1 MSYMSTFLHRLW
13 HQLTGRV
20 MLFVK
25 HESFQPGG
33 LLEVRYMYIIV
44 ELVRMN
50 SQAIRLCC
58 TAIRPGYSYVDLVI
72 QSSCL
77 QTVWPAY

>member
-1 MSYMSTFLHRLW
+1 
-13 HQLTGRV
+13 
-20 MLFVK
+20 
-25 HESFQPGG
+25 
-33 LLEVRYMYIIV
+33 MYIIV

-77 QTVWPAY
+77 QTVWPAYKPFILLVNPSASLLTVHRACKPIIQVCQLINGSAS